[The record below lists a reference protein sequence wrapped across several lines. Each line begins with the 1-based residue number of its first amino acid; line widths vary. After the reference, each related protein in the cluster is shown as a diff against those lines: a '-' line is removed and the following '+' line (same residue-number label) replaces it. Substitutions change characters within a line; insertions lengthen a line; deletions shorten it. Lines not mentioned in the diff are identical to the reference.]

1 MFCMTCR
8 GRGDTLCSVD
18 EMDVFELLGDDESLR
33 DPIAAPYESMAAVW
47 MSRVVEVVAVR
58 IKLNLCCCCAGRI
71 SNSARVTSEAE
82 YSQ

>member
-1 MFCMTCR
+1 MFCITCR

-47 MSRVVEVVAVR
+47 MSRVEVVAVVR

-71 SNSARVTSEAE
+71 GNSARATSEAE